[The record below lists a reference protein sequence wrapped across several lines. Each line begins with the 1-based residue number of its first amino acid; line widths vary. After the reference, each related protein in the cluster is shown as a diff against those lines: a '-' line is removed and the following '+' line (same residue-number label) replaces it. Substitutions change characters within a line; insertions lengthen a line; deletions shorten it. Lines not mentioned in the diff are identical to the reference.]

1 MLVIKATLSHSS
13 VTKIISLAWSS
24 GFSFPC
30 LWGFWRTL
38 ERGNVFGSRS
48 GNFSLLTMICK
59 IYNVWVRRSIYKNTF
74 ILSVTRDFNLQF
86 HDWDYQSWSF
96 TSVHVSKLVWSNIF
110 VHFCFHVKHSFLGRC
125 RLQWEEFWRWRGG
138 GTPQAP
144 DFRPLRRPDR
154 PGLVS
159 HSSGL
164 AGATMLR
171 RVFVLRMLKWDHYCC
186 WRWQMGW
193 LWRLVGQRWRHL

>member
-13 VTKIISLAWSS
+13 VTRIISLAWSS

-59 IYNVWVRRSIYKNTF
+59 IYNVWVRRSLYKNTF

-125 RLQWEEFWRWRGG
+125 RLRWEEFWRWRGG

-154 PGLVS
+154 PEKLDCVTIFGPDCGNMALPGLVS

-164 AGATMLR
+164 AEEGYISVKVNL
-171 RVFVLRMLKWDHYCC
+171 FN
-186 WRWQMGW
+186 
-193 LWRLVGQRWRHL
+193 